1 MKSSSEKVSLQNR
14 HPELESGLV
23 VQMPTRQLAQTTSRE
38 AKSWHN
44 EHHWDGSEQNRR
56 FEVSGKSTYVRI
68 VSYFGGWSHQRWLPF
83 ILSGDEVA
91 SVRSGFDVS
100 NSRPREIL
108 RAGFIVVSICANC

>member
-1 MKSSSEKVSLQNR
+1 MKSSLEKVSLQKR

-44 EHHWDGSEQNRR
+44 EHHWDGSEQNHR

-68 VSYFGGWSHQRWLPF
+68 VSFFGRWGHQRRLPF

-91 SVRSGFDVS
+91 SLRPDFDLS
-100 NSRPREIL
+100 DSRPREIL
-108 RAGFIVVSICANC
+108 RAGFLVVSICANC